1 MNKADS
7 DWLAAYVWLKARRRH
22 APPNADV
29 WHLRFHW
36 PQQGEAL
43 YQQVCSGNYHL
54 QPMQLHRYHDSR
66 WVQWCAQDALV
77 LKWVAL
83 QVEKRLPMHERC
95 AHIKGRGGGR
105 QSVREVWQA
114 LASGHYPFVYRTDIR
129 GYYRHIRKE
138 QLLSIVRQ
146 YISDPVLSDLTE
158 QYLYYSV
165 EDGGEIFTPG
175 HGICRGCA
183 LSPLMGAALLYH
195 VDSHFAASQGIFYAR
210 YMDDFVLLTR
220 TRWQLRRCVKQL
232 HEFFNLGG
240 FETHPDKTQL
250 GRIEHGFD
258 WLGVWFTPEGTTI
271 APRALENYRVQRL
284 RLYEQAR
291 RRGLSATEASERV
304 QAYEVRWNRW
314 AMRTLG

>member
-1 MNKADS
+1 MNKAES
-7 DWLAAYVWLKARRRH
+7 DWLAAYAWVGKRRRH

-29 WHLRFHW
+29 WHLRFHG

-43 YQQVCSGNYHL
+43 YRQVCGGNYRL
-54 QPMQLHRYHDSR
+54 QPMQVHRDHDRS

-83 QVEKRLPMHERC
+83 QVENRLPTHERC

-105 QSVREVWQA
+105 QSVSEVRRA
-114 LASGHYPFVYRTDIR
+114 LASGDFPFVYRTDIR

-138 QLLSIVRQ
+138 QLLSLVRQ
-146 YISDPVLSDLTE
+146 HLDEAVLTDLVE
-158 QYLYYSV
+158 QYLDYSV
-165 EDGGEIFTPG
+165 EDGGDIFTPDK
-175 HGICRGCA
+175 GICRGCA

-195 VDSHFAASQGIFYAR
+195 VDDHFAAVEGIFYAR

-258 WLGVWFTPEGTTI
+258 WLGVWFTPAGTSI
-271 APRALENYRVQRL
+271 APRALENHLTQRL

-291 RRGLSATEASERV
+291 RRGLLATEADARV
-304 QAYEVRWNRW
+304 QAYLTRWNIW
-314 AMRTLG
+314 VMQMLG